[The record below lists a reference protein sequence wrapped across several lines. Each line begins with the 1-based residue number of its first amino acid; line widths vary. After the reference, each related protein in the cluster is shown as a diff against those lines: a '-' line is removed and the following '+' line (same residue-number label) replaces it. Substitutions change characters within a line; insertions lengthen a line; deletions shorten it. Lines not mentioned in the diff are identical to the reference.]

1 MTAIAGLVH
10 DGQVLI
16 GADSGGVG
24 GWTVNVRKDSKVFT
38 NGAYVMGFTTSFR
51 MGQLLRWAF
60 KPPAPGKGSLER
72 FMCTTW
78 VDAARA
84 ALRDGGWAQKESER
98 EIGGVLL
105 VGVRGHLF
113 RVDEDWQVG
122 EHAEG
127 YAAVGSGEQ
136 LSLGALA
143 ATEHLG
149 LDPEKRVLS
158 ALEAAERHNIGVRGP
173 FHLVWEKKPS
183 RGGTLRME
191 DTA

>member
-1 MTAIAGLVH
+1 MTAIVGLVH
-10 DGQVLI
+10 DGKVLI
-16 GADSGGVG
+16 GADSGGVA
-24 GWTVNVRKDSKVFT
+24 GWTVTVRKDSKLFA
-38 NGAYVMGFTTSFR
+38 NGAYVMGFTSSFR

-78 VDAARA
+78 VDAARR
-84 ALRDGGWAQKESER
+84 ALRDGGWATKEADR

-105 VGVRGHLF
+105 VGVRGRLF
-113 RVDEDWQVG
+113 RIDEDWQVG
-122 EHAEG
+122 EHVDG

-143 ATEHLG
+143 ATENLG
-149 LDPEKRVLS
+149 LDPEKRVLAS
-158 ALEAAERHNIGVRGP
+158 LEAAERHNLGVRGP
-173 FHLVWEKKPS
+173 FHLMWEKPR
-183 RGGTLRME
+183 RGTIRME

>member
-10 DGQVLI
+10 DGRVLI

-24 GWTVNVRKDSKVFT
+24 GWTVNVRKDMKVFT
-38 NGAYVMGFTTSFR
+38 NGAYTMGFTTSFR

-98 EIGGVLL
+98 EVGGVLL

-113 RVDEDWQVG
+113 RIDEDWQVG
-122 EHAEG
+122 EHVDG

-143 ATEHLG
+143 ATQHLG

-183 RGGTLRME
+183 RRGTIRME
-191 DTA
+191 DT

>member
-10 DGQVLI
+10 DGRVLI
-16 GADSGGVG
+16 GADSGGVA
-24 GWTVNVRKDSKVFT
+24 GWTLNVRKDSKVFT

-78 VDAARA
+78 VDTARK
-84 ALRDGGWAQKESER
+84 ALEDGGWAKQESGR
-98 EIGGVLL
+98 ELGGVLL
-105 VGVRGHLF
+105 IGVRGRLF

-122 EHAEG
+122 EHEEG

-136 LSLGALA
+136 VSLGALS

-149 LDPEKRVLS
+149 LDPEKRVLA
-158 ALEAAERHNIGVRGP
+158 ALEAAERHNIGCRGP
-173 FHLVWEKKPS
+173 FHLVWEKAS
-183 RGGTLRME
+183 RRGTIRME
-191 DTA
+191 ER

>member
-10 DGQVLI
+10 DGRVLI

-24 GWTVNVRKDSKVFT
+24 GWTLNTRKDAKVFG
-38 NGAYVMGFTTSFR
+38 NGAYVMGFTSSFR
-51 MGQLLRWAF
+51 MGQILRWSF
-60 KPPAPGKGSLER
+60 KPPAPPAKGSLER

-78 VDAARA
+78 VNAARHT
-84 ALRDGGWAQKESER
+84 LSEGGWAKKDAER
-98 EIGGVLL
+98 ELGGCLL

-122 EHAEG
+122 EHADG

-136 LSLGALA
+136 TALGAFA

-158 ALEAAERHNIGVRGP
+158 VLEAAERHNIGVRGP
-173 FHLVWEKKPS
+173 FHLLWEKAR
-183 RGGTLRME
+183 RGTIRME
-191 DTA
+191 DTP

>member
-10 DGQVLI
+10 DGRVLI

-24 GWTVNVRKDSKVFT
+24 GWIVNVRKDSKVFT

-51 MGQLLRWAF
+51 MGQLLRWSF

-78 VDAARA
+78 VDAVRA
-84 ALRDGGWAQKESER
+84 ALRDGGWAKKDAEQEK
-98 EIGGVLL
+98 GGEFL
-105 VGVRGHLF
+105 VGVRGRLF
-113 RVDEDWQVG
+113 VVAEDFQVG
-122 EHAEG
+122 EHVDG
-127 YAAVGSGEQ
+127 YAAAGSGEQ
-136 LSLGALA
+136 LALGALS

-183 RGGTLRME
+183 RRGTIRME
-191 DTA
+191 DTT

>member
-1 MTAIAGLVH
+1 MTAIVGLVH
-10 DGQVLI
+10 DGKVLI

-24 GWTVNVRKDSKVFT
+24 GWTLNIRKDAKVFA
-38 NGAYVMGFTTSFR
+38 NGPYIFGFTTSFR
-51 MGQLLRWAF
+51 MGQLLRWSF

-78 VDAARA
+78 VDAARK
-84 ALRDGGWAQKESER
+84 ALSDGGWAKREAER
-98 EIGGVLL
+98 EVGGELL
-105 VGVRGHLF
+105 VGVRGRLF
-113 RVDEDWQVG
+113 YIAEDWQVG
-122 EHAEG
+122 EHVDG

-173 FHLVWEKKPS
+173 FHLLWEKPG
-183 RGGTLRME
+183 RGTIRME
-191 DTA
+191 ATA